1 MVAACRARAAE
12 SVIFDLPGYGVIG
25 ALTALWWPV
34 AAGST
39 GRRAA
44 LAAGWCRPG
53 CTPGPGSGSTLFCAV
68 VVSGRAVKEVA
79 AALGWHG
86 GPSR

>member
-34 AAGST
+34 VGGIDREAGCLRC
-39 GRRAA
+39 GVA
-44 LAAGWCRPG
+44 LP
-53 CTPGPGSGSTLFCAV
+53 L
-68 VVSGRAVKEVA
+68 KE
-79 AALGWHG
+79 
-86 GPSR
+86 PK